1 MAGQN
6 EEESNT
12 MVVSALYEA
21 LSSGDVDTVHWLLAP
36 AIERWFHGPHCH
48 QQHMVQLLTGKS
60 SNFTSTTAPSA
71 KQMTSSF
78 IFRPVS
84 IFALGSLVL
93 VEGGNRSRNVTWVHA
108 WSVTEGIITHV
119 REYFNTSVTAT
130 RFEKSKTLLNSGSCR
145 HVWESKLCDSM
156 SVPGLIL
163 VL

>member
-1 MAGQN
+1 MASQN
-6 EEESNT
+6 EEESNK

-21 LSSGDVDTVHWLLAP
+21 LSSRDGDTVHRLLAP

-48 QQHMVQLLTGKS
+48 QQHMMRLLTGKS
-60 SNFTSTTAPSA
+60 SNFTSTTAP
-71 KQMTSSF
+71 SSF

-93 VEGGNRSRNVTWVHA
+93 VEGRDRSRNVTWVHA

-119 REYFNTSVTAT
+119 REYFNTSVTVT
-130 RFEKSKTLLNSGSCR
+130 RFEKSKTLLNSGGCR
-145 HVWESKLCDSM
+145 HVWESKLCG
-156 SVPGLIL
+156 SVIL